1 MIVRLR
7 DLSKNLNNNINFY
20 LLYGPNTGLID
31 ETLRDIIRPNF
42 TKNIFNYEESEILQ
56 NISNFEESILNKS
69 FFDKY

>member
-42 TKNIFNYEESEILQ
+42 TKNIFNYEPKIYCF
-56 NISNFEESILNKS
+56 I
-69 FFDKY
+69 